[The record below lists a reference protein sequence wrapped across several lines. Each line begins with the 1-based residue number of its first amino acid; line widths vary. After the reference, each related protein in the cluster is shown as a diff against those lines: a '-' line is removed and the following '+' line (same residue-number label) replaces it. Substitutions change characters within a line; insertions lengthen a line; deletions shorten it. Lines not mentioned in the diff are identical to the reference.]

1 MIDGME
7 AGRVTS
13 ISAFVSLEQ
22 DYCALHNVEA
32 LTIPTFAPTANSRF
46 PRARSWTK
54 SAGRRNAG
62 TQMPKTSDELIAFLD
77 GLDIA
82 NQTIEHPPLFT
93 VEDSQNLRGE
103 IEGGHTKN
111 LFVKDK
117 KSRLFLLVLG
127 EETVVDLKRVHE
139 KIGGQGRVSFGSAEL
154 LEEVWGVKPG
164 SVTPFALVND
174 QTRQVK
180 LVLDRGLAEGGPV
193 NAHPLTNSMTTAIA
207 PADLTRFFDSTGHV
221 PQWLDFPP

>member
-1 MIDGME
+1 
-7 AGRVTS
+7 
-13 ISAFVSLEQ
+13 
-22 DYCALHNVEA
+22 
-32 LTIPTFAPTANSRF
+32 
-46 PRARSWTK
+46 
-54 SAGRRNAG
+54 
-62 TQMPKTSDELIAFLD
+62 MPKTSDELIAFLD

-164 SVTPFALVND
+164 SVTPFGAIND
-174 QTRQVK
+174 VEGRVTV
-180 LVLDRGLAEGGPV
+180 VLDAEMMKHERLNFHPRVNTRTTGLA
-193 NAHPLTNSMTTAIA
+193 S
-207 PADLTRFFDSTGHV
+207 ADLVKFLRAANHDPLIVSLGGAAV
-221 PQWLDFPP
+221 E